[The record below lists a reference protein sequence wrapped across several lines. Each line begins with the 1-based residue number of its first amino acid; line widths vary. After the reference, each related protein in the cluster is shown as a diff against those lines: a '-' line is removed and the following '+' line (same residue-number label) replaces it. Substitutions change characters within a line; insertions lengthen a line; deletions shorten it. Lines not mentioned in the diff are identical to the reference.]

1 MIKYLV
7 ILLDDTSVS
16 YCHYENNKA
25 ERKLISLEDLK
36 AGIFYAMKE
45 NMSIQF
51 VYPDYELPAEYKDAI
66 NTIDHS
72 SVKPYDGGVQADV
85 LVLNDIDELD
95 NVEWR
100 QDTAYV
106 LRVDKAKLLASY
118 QKIISALPKVMR
130 LNVVLTDVETFTED
144 DFTTYKN
151 ILIEFVKAVKT
162 EYIGERN
169 VQLNVLTDRIMLD
182 TMNNCNAGVEN
193 ITLAPDGRFYV
204 CPGFYLAGDEE
215 DYGLGKAKFSV
226 GDLKTGIDIK
236 NPQLYRLTHAPI
248 CRKCDAYQCKRC
260 VWLNRKT
267 TYEVNTPSHEQCVMA
282 HLERNASR
290 ELLQSIREHGVFMPE
305 KEIKEIDYLDPFNI
319 VKD

>member
-51 VYPDYELPAEYKDAI
+51 VYPDYDLTAEYKDAI

-72 SVKPYDGGVQADV
+72 SVKPYGEGVQADV
-85 LVLNDIDELD
+85 LVLNDIGELD
-95 NVEWR
+95 NVEWQ

-106 LRVDKAKLLASY
+106 LRVDKAKLFASY
-118 QKIISALPKVMR
+118 QKIISALSKVMR
-130 LNVVLTDVETFTED
+130 LNVVITDVETFTED

-151 ILIEFVKAVKT
+151 ILTEFVKAVKT
-162 EYIGERN
+162 EYVGERN
-169 VQLNVLTDRIMLD
+169 VQLNLLTDRIMLNA
-182 TMNNCNAGVEN
+182 MNNCNAGAEN

-226 GDLKTGIDIK
+226 GDLKTGLDIK

-267 TYEVNTPSHEQCVMA
+267 TYEVNTPSHEQCVVA
-282 HLERNASR
+282 HLERNSSR

-305 KEIKEIDYLDPFNI
+305 KEIKKIDYLDPFNI